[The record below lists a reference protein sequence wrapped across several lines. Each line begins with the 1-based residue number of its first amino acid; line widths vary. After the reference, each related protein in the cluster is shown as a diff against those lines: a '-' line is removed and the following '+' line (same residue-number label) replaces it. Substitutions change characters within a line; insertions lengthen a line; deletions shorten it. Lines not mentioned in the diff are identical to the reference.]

1 MSEYVEYLKEVFS
14 EFGSVEPRRM
24 FGGYGIFH
32 KGLMFG
38 LVADDVLY
46 LKADETISQH
56 FIERE
61 LEQFSYEKQDK
72 AFKMSYYMAPEDIF
86 DDPEEA
92 TVWADRSYAA
102 AVRSNKPKRKPNKK
116 PKKKK

>member
-1 MSEYVEYLKEVFS
+1 MNEYVEYLKEVFGL
-14 EFGSVEPRRM
+14 FGPIQPRRM

-38 LVADDVLY
+38 LVANDVLY
-46 LKADETISQH
+46 LKADEVISSH

-61 LEQFSYEKQDK
+61 LEPFSYEKQGK
-72 AFKMSYYMAPEDIF
+72 SFKLSYYMAPEEIF

-92 TVWADRSYAA
+92 KVWAARSYAA
-102 AVRSNKPKRKPNKK
+102 ALRSHK